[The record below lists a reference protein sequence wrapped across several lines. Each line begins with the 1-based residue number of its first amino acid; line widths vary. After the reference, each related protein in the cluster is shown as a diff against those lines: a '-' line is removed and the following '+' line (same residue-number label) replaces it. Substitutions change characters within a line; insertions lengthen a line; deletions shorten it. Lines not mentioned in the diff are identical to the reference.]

1 MPFKMRQTKSFQN
14 QPAKVSIIGT
24 ESVGKTS
31 LLMRITKNDF
41 VETHPT
47 TSMSVHPFPLNTAS
61 GLEVTVNFWDTAG
74 QERFKGLA
82 PMYYHG
88 CSSCIAVFDVSNADQ
103 TFTAMLDYV
112 RIYRDTCGAEARVI
126 VAANKTDLLEDDT
139 TTIMKFMEEC
149 EATLNAKMF
158 CTSAK
163 TGEGVADL
171 VGYLVEDLADAGSLP
186 PEPVEFTPEKKSCC

>member
-1 MPFKMRQTKSFQN
+1 MPKRNSIHN

-47 TSMSVHPFPLNTAS
+47 TSMSAHPFPVTTSS
-61 GLEVTVNFWDTAG
+61 GFEVTINFWDTAG

-88 CSSCIAVFDVSNADQ
+88 CAYCIAVFDVSNADQ
-103 TFTAMLDYV
+103 TFTAMLDYI
-112 RIYRDTCGAEARVI
+112 RIYKDTCGPEAPVV
-126 VAANKTDLLEDDT
+126 VAANKTDLLEDGS
-139 TTIMKFMEEC
+139 TTIMRFMDEC
-149 EATLNAKMF
+149 ETTLNAKMF

-163 TGEGVADL
+163 TGEGIADMVAYIVD
-171 VGYLVEDLADAGSLP
+171 DLADAKVVAPAPL
-186 PEPVEFTPEKKSCC
+186 EFTSEEKSCC